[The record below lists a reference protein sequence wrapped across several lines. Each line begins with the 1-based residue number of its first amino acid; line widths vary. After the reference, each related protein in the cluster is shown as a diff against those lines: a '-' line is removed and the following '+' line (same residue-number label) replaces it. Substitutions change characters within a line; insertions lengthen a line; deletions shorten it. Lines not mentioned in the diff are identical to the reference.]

1 MEWEDLPSPGVTSAS
16 LQAGS
21 GRAEREE
28 QSVYTHK
35 VLNVVEPSSHL
46 QMQASM

>member
-1 MEWEDLPSPGVTSAS
+1 MEWEDLSSPGVTVS

-21 GRAEREE
+21 GRAESEE

-35 VLNVVEPSSHL
+35 VLNVIEPSSHL